1 MASTELT
8 LMDSKLLRLAA
19 NGKSA
24 AEISEQTGVTPEAV
38 LLRVKDLID
47 SRDVWDD
54 IQREKLLMHSIYDLK
69 ERLEANMDALVGDPK
84 LLESYRRTLELLG
97 QRIEARNHINE
108 ADLLKVSEAHGRKMV
123 HVIEL
128 GYYKARAALARDYP
142 DVDLLAI
149 DATFSEGIEEA
160 AREFAEVQ

>member
-24 AEISEQTGVTPEAV
+24 AEISEQTGIAPEQA
-38 LLRVKDLID
+38 LLRVKELID

-69 ERLEANMDALVGDPK
+69 ERLEGNMEALVGDPK
-84 LLESYRRTLELLG
+84 LLKEYRGTMELLG
-97 QRIEARNHINE
+97 QRIEARNRINE
-108 ADLLKVSEAHGRKMV
+108 ADLMKVSEAHGRKMI
-123 HVIEL
+123 HIIEL
-128 GYYKARAALARDYP
+128 GYYKARATLARDYP
-142 DVDLLAI
+142 DVDLLEI
-149 DATFSEGIEEA
+149 DAVFSEGIEKA
-160 AREFAEVQ
+160 AQEFAEVQ

>member
-24 AEISEQTGVTPEAV
+24 VEIYEQTGVPPEEA
-38 LLRVKDLID
+38 LLRIKDLID

-69 ERLEANMDALVGDPK
+69 ERLEENMDALVGDPK

-97 QRIEARNHINE
+97 QRIEARNRINE
-108 ADLLKVSEAHGRKMV
+108 ADLLKVSEAHGRKMI
-123 HVIEL
+123 HIIEL
-128 GYYKARAALARDYP
+128 GYYKARAVLARDFP
-142 DVDLLAI
+142 NVDLLAI
-149 DATFSEGIEEA
+149 DAVFSEGIEEA
-160 AREFAEVQ
+160 AQEFEDVT